1 MTKMYKD
8 PNLSFEE
15 RAADLL
21 SKMTVDEK
29 IDQMLIFVDVNEVAR
44 RIRNGDEF
52 PQRAGTFKTPH
63 FAENVN
69 TIQDYNKN
77 KTRLGIPGLIAY
89 ESLHGVSDPK
99 ATVFP
104 QCVGLAG
111 SFDPEAVQ
119 KMADF
124 IGQEAHD
131 MGIRQVYAPNVDI
144 PRDPRWGRLQETY
157 GEDPYLSGEMG
168 AAYVKGIQK
177 NKVAATMKHF
187 VAYGVGE
194 GGLNLAPAHV
204 GEREIREVMLEPFQK
219 CIDAGV
225 LSVMP
230 SYNEVDGLPV
240 HASKKLIRELLRG
253 EMGFDGMSISDY
265 GAVQMF
271 DWFHHT
277 TSDPLTAGKLAV
289 EAGIDIEAAFPWGY
303 GDEFREAVK
312 KGEIDIRLVDECVM
326 NVLKLKFRLGLFD
339 DDLTVNFETGRFHT
353 PEAVAHARLLDE
365 ESILLLENDGILP
378 LDETKLKKVAV
389 IGNNAKD
396 SFVGDYL
403 YFTDACVDFYDG
415 MVSRL
420 GEDRVIYALGTSPVS
435 TTDENIKEAVRAAAS
450 ADVTFLVLGDCSEM
464 GGGAQNAAVET
475 KPEFKDK
482 NKKLEITIGE
492 GYDCH
497 NLKFTPG
504 QQRLFDA
511 VTALGKPVILI
522 MYAGVPYA
530 IKEDVRKVNAFMY
543 SFGGGEQSGNAF
555 ANLIFGDKSPSAKT
569 AVSFPESVGQIPC
582 YYNYKPSARGSCYKK
597 HGSVENPGRDY
608 VLASPEPWYPFGYG
622 LSYTKVKYS
631 DLSAEKVSENEIKV
645 TVSVENT
652 GNYDIDEN
660 ILLFV
665 SAKECIV
672 TPFVKRLRAFKKAG
686 LLKGEKKTVEFTLTE
701 KDFTYID
708 LDMKTAVN
716 RGSHRILISDLE
728 VEFDF

>member
-1 MTKMYKD
+1 MYKN
-8 PNLSFEE
+8 PNLSPEE

-29 IDQMLIFVDVNEVAR
+29 IDQMSIWVDVNDVAK
-44 RIRNGDEF
+44 RIKNGDEF
-52 PQRAGTFKTPH
+52 PQRAGTFKTPYT
-63 FAENVN
+63 AENVN

-77 KTRLGIPGLIAY
+77 KTRLGIPQLIAY
-89 ESLHGVSDPK
+89 EALHGVSDPK

-104 QCVGLAG
+104 QCAGLAG
-111 SFDPEAVQ
+111 SFDPESIH

-124 IGQEAHD
+124 IGKEAHD

-194 GGLNLAPAHV
+194 GGINLAPAHV
-204 GEREIREVMLEPFQK
+204 GEREIREVMLESFQK

-230 SYNEVDGLPV
+230 SYNEIDGVPV
-240 HASKKLIRELLRG
+240 HASKKIIRELLRG

-265 GAVQMF
+265 GAVYMF

-303 GDEFREAVK
+303 GAEFREAIK
-312 KGEIDIRLVDECVM
+312 NGEIDEKLVDECVM

-339 DDLTVNFETGRFHT
+339 DDLTVNYETGRFHSD
-353 PEAVAHARLLDE
+353 EAVALSRKLDE

-378 LDETKLKKVAV
+378 LDEKKLNKVAV
-389 IGNNAKD
+389 IGNNAMD
-396 SFVGDYL
+396 SFVGDYI

-415 MVSRL
+415 MCNRL
-420 GEDRVIYALGTSPVS
+420 GKDRVLYSLGTSPIS
-435 TTDENIKEAVRAAAS
+435 TTDENIAHAVETAKQS
-450 ADVTFLVLGDCSEM
+450 DVVFLVLGDCSEM
-464 GGGAQNAAVET
+464 GGGAQNVATET
-475 KPEFKDK
+475 MPEFKDK

-511 VTALGKPVILI
+511 VTALGKPVVLV

-530 IKEDVRKVNAFMY
+530 IKEDVKKVNAFMF

-555 ANLIFGDKSPSAKT
+555 ASLIFGDKSPSAKT
-569 AVSFPESVGQIPC
+569 AISFPESVGQIPC
-582 YYNYKPSARGSCYKK
+582 YYNYKASARGNCYKK
-597 HGSVENPGRDY
+597 HGSIDEPGRDY
-608 VLASPEPWYPFGYG
+608 VLAGPEPWYPFGYG
-622 LSYTKVKYS
+622 LSYTEVRYS
-631 DLSAEKVSENEIKV
+631 DLTAEKTGENEVKV
-645 TVSVENT
+645 KVSVENV
-652 GNYDIDEN
+652 GN
-660 ILLFV
+660 
-665 SAKECIV
+665 
-672 TPFVKRLRAFKKAG
+672 
-686 LLKGEKKTVEFTLTE
+686 
-701 KDFTYID
+701 
-708 LDMKTAVN
+708 
-716 RGSHRILISDLE
+716 
-728 VEFDF
+728 

>member
-1 MTKMYKD
+1 MSEMYRN
-8 PNLSFEE
+8 PNLSPEE

-21 SKMTVDEK
+21 SKMTIDEK
-29 IDQMLIFVDVNEVAR
+29 IDQMLIYADVNAVAQ
-44 RIRNGDEF
+44 RIRNGEEF

-63 FAENVN
+63 TAENVN
-69 TIQDYNKN
+69 TVQDFNKN
-77 KTRLGIPGLIAY
+77 QTRLGIPQLIAY
-89 ESLHGVSDPK
+89 EALHGVSDPK

-111 SFDPEAVQ
+111 SFDPESVY

-131 MGIRQVYAPNVDI
+131 MGIREVYAPNVDI

-168 AAYVKGIQK
+168 AAYVKGVQK

-204 GEREIREVMLEPFQK
+204 GEREIREVMLESFQK

-225 LSVMP
+225 LAVMP
-230 SYNEVDGLPV
+230 SYNEIDGVPV
-240 HASKKLIRELLRG
+240 HASKKIIRELLRG
-253 EMGFDGMSISDY
+253 EMGFDGMAVSDY
-265 GAVQMF
+265 GAIYMF

-277 TSDPLTAGKLAV
+277 TSDPLTAGKLAL
-289 EAGIDIEAAFPWGY
+289 EAGIDIEASWDWGY
-303 GDEFREAVK
+303 GAALREAVK
-312 KGEIDIRLVDECVM
+312 NGEVDERLIDECVM

-339 DDLTVNFETGRFHT
+339 DDITVNYETARFHT
-353 PEAVAHARLLDE
+353 DEAVAHSRLLDE

-378 LDETKLKKVAV
+378 LDETKLGKVAV

-396 SFVGDYL
+396 SFVGDYI

-415 MVSRL
+415 MCNRL
-420 GEDRVIYALGTSPVS
+420 GKDRVIYSLGTSPIS
-435 TTDENIKEAVRAAAS
+435 TTDENIADAVKAAS
-450 ADVTFLVLGDCSEM
+450 EADVTFLVLGDCSEM
-464 GGGAQNAAVET
+464 GGGAQNVAVET
-475 KPEFKDK
+475 QPEFKDK

-492 GYDCH
+492 GFDCH
-497 NLKFTPG
+497 NLKLTPG

-511 VTALGKPVILI
+511 VTALGKPVVLV
-522 MYAGVPYA
+522 MYAGIPYA
-530 IKEDVRKVNAFMY
+530 IKEEVKKVNAFMY

-569 AVSFPESVGQIPC
+569 AITFPESVGQIPC
-582 YYNYKPSARGSCYKK
+582 YYNYKASARGTCYKQ
-597 HGSVENPGRDY
+597 HGSIENPGRDY
-608 VLASPEPWYPFGYG
+608 VLAGPEPWYPFGYG
-622 LSYTKVKYS
+622 LSYTELRYS
-631 DLSAEKVSENEIKV
+631 DLTAEKVGENEVKV
-645 TVSVENT
+645 TVSVENI
-652 GNYDIDEN
+652 GNYDIYESV
-660 ILLFV
+660 LLFV
-665 SAKECIV
+665 SAKECII
-672 TPFVKRLRAFKKAG
+672 TPFVKRLRAFKKVE
-686 LLKGEKKTVEFTLTE
+686 LKKGEKKTVEFTLTD

-708 LDMKTAVN
+708 WDMKTAVN
-716 RGSHRILISDLE
+716 RGAHRILISDLE

>member
-1 MTKMYKD
+1 MYKN
-8 PNLSFEE
+8 PNLSPEE

-21 SKMTVDEK
+21 SKMTIDEK
-29 IDQMLIFVDVNEVAR
+29 IDQMLIYVDVNATAK
-44 RIRNGDEF
+44 RINGGEALS
-52 PQRAGTFKTPH
+52 PRGGTFKTPH
-63 FAENVN
+63 HAENVN
-69 TIQDYNKN
+69 AIQDYFKN
-77 KTRLGIPGLIAY
+77 KTRLGIPSLLAY

-99 ATVFP
+99 STVFP

-111 SFDPEAVQ
+111 SFNPDAVN

-204 GEREIREVMLEPFQK
+204 GEREIREVMLESFQK

-230 SYNEVDGLPV
+230 SYNEVDGVPV
-240 HASKKLIRELLRG
+240 HASKKLIREILRG

-265 GAVQMF
+265 GAVYMF

-289 EAGIDIEAAFPWGY
+289 EAGIDIEAPEPWGY
-303 GDEFREAVK
+303 GDAFRDAVK
-312 KGEIDIRLVDECVM
+312 KGEIDERLVDECVM
-326 NVLKLKFRLGLFD
+326 NILKLKFRLGLFD
-339 DDLTVNFETGRFHT
+339 DDLTVNYETARFHK
-353 PEAVAHARLLDE
+353 PEAVELSRKLDE

-378 LDETKLKKVAV
+378 LDEKKCGKVAV

-396 SFVGDYL
+396 SFVGDYI

-420 GEDRVIYALGTSPVS
+420 GADRVIYSLGTSPIS
-435 TTDENIKEAVRAAAS
+435 TTDEQIADAVKAAKEA
-450 ADVTFLVLGDCSEM
+450 DITFLVLGDCSEM
-464 GGGAQNAAVET
+464 GGGAQNVENE
-475 KPEFKDK
+475 KMPEFKDK

-497 NLKFTPG
+497 NLKLTPG

-511 VTALGKPVILI
+511 VTSLGKPVILI

-530 IKEDVRKVNAFMY
+530 IKEDVKKVNAFMY
-543 SFGGGEQSGNAF
+543 SFGGGEQSGIAF
-555 ANLIFGDKSPSAKT
+555 ANLIFGDKTPSAKT
-569 AVSFPESVGQIPC
+569 AITFPESVGQIPC
-582 YYNYKPSARGSCYKK
+582 YYNYKASARGNAYKK
-597 HGSVENPGRDY
+597 HGSMEKPGRDY
-608 VLASPEPWYPFGYG
+608 VLAGPEPWYPFGYG
-622 LSYTKVKYS
+622 LSYTKVDYS
-631 DLSAEKVSENEIKV
+631 DLTAEKVGDNEVKV
-645 TVSVENT
+645 TVSVENV
-652 GNYDIDEN
+652 GKYDIDES

-665 SAKECIV
+665 SAKECII
-672 TPFVKRLRAFKKAG
+672 TPFVKRLRAFRKVN
-686 LLKGEKKTVEFTLTE
+686 LPVGEKKTVEFTLTE

-708 LDMKTAVN
+708 WDMKTAVN
-716 RGSHRILISDLE
+716 RGAHRILIGNLE
-728 VEFDF
+728 CEFDF